1 MREQTTEPIEGIFTD
16 LGNAEIVPPSWVI
29 DNLLPSGLV
38 FLGAPPK
45 AGKSTL
51 TMAAAL
57 LVSGHECQALPLFM
71 SKVIQPG
78 PAIMF
83 SYEAGA
89 GELRHM
95 AEYGMKCRVTAN
107 ESILICDDPWEF
119 RLDDPGGMKRL
130 LYWAS
135 ERNPS
140 LIVLDPLRDF
150 HQEDEN
156 DSGAMNR
163 LLRPIRQWAIEND
176 ASVVVVHHTT
186 KPKEGQSSYEALDL
200 RGTGALFGIAD
211 GVIMLTPRPSNQVSI
226 KTIYKRAKGWEA
238 TVTLGTYDN
247 AGKSAGEATNEIDKL
262 VIAYLNSNL
271 TADPEHAARVLK
283 MQVARVKES
292 VEKLKRNGYV

>member
-1 MREQTTEPIEGIFTD
+1 MIEPINGVFTD
-16 LGNAEIVPPSWVI
+16 LGEAEVVPPAWVI

-51 TMAAAL
+51 TMATAL
-57 LVSGHECQALPLFM
+57 LVSGHDCKALPPFM
-71 SKVIQPG
+71 SKVVESG

-95 AEYGMKCRVTAN
+95 AEHGMQCKVNAN
-107 ESILICDDPWEF
+107 GSVLICDDPWEF
-119 RLDDPGGMKRL
+119 RLDDKDGITRL
-130 LYWAS
+130 LYWAE
-135 ERNPS
+135 ERKPS

-150 HQEDEN
+150 HQCDEN

-163 LLRPIRQWAIEND
+163 LLRPIRQWAIENN
-176 ASVVVVHHTT
+176 SCIVVVHHTT

-211 GVIMLTPRPSNQVSI
+211 GVIMLTPRPGGQVQI

-238 TVTLGTYDN
+238 TVTLGTYEN
-247 AGKSAGEATNEIDKL
+247 AGKSVGESLNEIDKMVL
-262 VIAYLNSNL
+262 SGMHVNPLADVSLIARNIKATQS
-271 TADPEHAARVLK
+271 RVL
-283 MQVARVKES
+283 ES
-292 VEKLKRNGYV
+292 IEKLRRNGYV